1 MGSSIISAIHHIRA
15 SREYIDDFIRSAPN
29 TRGAIIF
36 KGYRDKLDWVLR
48 DVITYPHFG
57 VGVREAIKVEI
68 LSDPLQY
75 PAIVDRIALLT
86 PDQRERLEEIVETL
100 IKKR

>member
-1 MGSSIISAIHHIRA
+1 MASSIISAIHHLRA

-36 KGYRDKLDWVLR
+36 KGYRDKIDWILR

-57 VGVREAIKVEI
+57 PGIREAIKVEI

-100 IKKR
+100 IKEK

>member
-1 MGSSIISAIHHIRA
+1 MASSIISAIHHLRA
-15 SREYIDDFIRSAPN
+15 SREYLEDFIRSAPN
-29 TRGAIIF
+29 TRGAVIF
-36 KGYRDKLDWVLR
+36 KGYRDKIDWILR

-57 VGVREAIKVEI
+57 AGVREAIKVEI

-86 PDQRERLEEIVETL
+86 PDQREELEQIVENL
-100 IKKR
+100 IKSR

>member
-1 MGSSIISAIHHIRA
+1 MGSSIISAIHHLRA
-15 SREYIDDFIRSAPN
+15 SKEYLEDFIRSAPN
-29 TRGAIIF
+29 TRGAVIF
-36 KGYRDKLDWVLR
+36 KGYSNKIDWILR

-57 VGVREAIKVEI
+57 GGVREAIKIEI

-86 PDQRERLEEIVETL
+86 PEQRELLEEIVENL
-100 IKKR
+100 IKSK